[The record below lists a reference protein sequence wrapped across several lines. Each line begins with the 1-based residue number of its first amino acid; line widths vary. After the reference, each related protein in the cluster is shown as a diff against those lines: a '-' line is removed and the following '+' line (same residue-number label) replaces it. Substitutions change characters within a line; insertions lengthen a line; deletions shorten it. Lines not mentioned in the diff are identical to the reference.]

1 MSYFS
6 TQGWV
11 YIVISIISTII
22 ALILNI
28 YMEGIGLYMFAYL
41 IYILVIL
48 LTAYNITC
56 LTSGE
61 CHLWSWIVT
70 ILSTLP
76 MILIIILAIYG
87 IVTGSN

>member
-1 MSYFS
+1 MNYFS

-41 IYILVIL
+41 LYILVTLI
-48 LTAYNITC
+48 TAYNITC

-61 CHLWSWIVT
+61 CHVWSWIVT

>member
-1 MSYFS
+1 MNYFS

-41 IYILVIL
+41 LYILVIL
-48 LTAYNITC
+48 ITAYNITC

-61 CHLWSWIVT
+61 CHMWSWIVT

-76 MILIIILAIYG
+76 MILIIILVIYG
-87 IVTGSN
+87 IVTKT

>member
-1 MSYFS
+1 MNYFS

-28 YMEGIGLYMFAYL
+28 YMEGIGLYMFSYL
-41 IYILVIL
+41 LYILVIL
-48 LTAYNITC
+48 ITAYNITC

-61 CHLWSWIVT
+61 CHMWSWIVT

-76 MILIIILAIYG
+76 MILIIILVIYG

>member
-28 YMEGIGLYMFAYL
+28 Y
-41 IYILVIL
+41 ILKRK
-48 LTAYNITC
+48 
-56 LTSGE
+56 
-61 CHLWSWIVT
+61 
-70 ILSTLP
+70 
-76 MILIIILAIYG
+76 
-87 IVTGSN
+87 SNKQRINVFKSVKKKN

>member
-1 MSYFS
+1 MNYFS
-6 TQGWV
+6 TQGWI
-11 YIVISIISTII
+11 YIIISIITTII

-28 YMEGIGLYMFAYL
+28 YLEGAGLYMFGYL
-41 IYILVIL
+41 IYILIIL

-61 CHLWSWIVT
+61 CYLWSWIVT

-76 MILIIILAIYG
+76 MILIIVMIIYYL
-87 IVTGSN
+87 SSR

>member
-1 MSYFS
+1 MNYFS

-28 YMEGIGLYMFAYL
+28 YMEGIGLYMLAYL
-41 IYILVIL
+41 LYILVIL
-48 LTAYNITC
+48 ITAYNITC

-61 CHLWSWIVT
+61 CHMWSWIVT

-76 MILIIILAIYG
+76 MILIIILVIYG
-87 IVTGSN
+87 IVTGTN

>member
-6 TQGWV
+6 TQGWI
-11 YIVISIISTII
+11 YIIISIITTII

-28 YMEGIGLYMFAYL
+28 YLEGAGLYMFGYL
-41 IYILVIL
+41 IYILIIL

-61 CHLWSWIVT
+61 CYLWSWIVT

-76 MILIIILAIYG
+76 MILIIVMIIYYL
-87 IVTGSN
+87 SSR

>member
-1 MSYFS
+1 MNYFS

-28 YMEGIGLYMFAYL
+28 YMEGIGLYILAYL
-41 IYILVIL
+41 LYILVIL
-48 LTAYNITC
+48 ITAYNITC

-61 CHLWSWIVT
+61 CHMWSWIVT

-76 MILIIILAIYG
+76 MILIIILVIYG
-87 IVTGSN
+87 IVTGTN

>member
-1 MSYFS
+1 MNYFS

-41 IYILVIL
+41 LYILVIL
-48 LTAYNITC
+48 ITAYNITC

-61 CHLWSWIVT
+61 CHMWSWIVT

-76 MILIIILAIYG
+76 MILIIILVIYN
-87 IVTGSN
+87 IVNKSN

>member
-6 TQGWV
+6 TQGWI
-11 YIVISIISTII
+11 YIIISIITTII

-28 YMEGIGLYMFAYL
+28 YLEGAGLYMFGYL
-41 IYILVIL
+41 IYILIIL

-61 CHLWSWIVT
+61 CYLWSWIVT

-76 MILIIILAIYG
+76 MILIIVMIISYLSSI
-87 IVTGSN
+87 

>member
-1 MSYFS
+1 MNYFS

-41 IYILVIL
+41 LYILVTLI
-48 LTAYNITC
+48 TAYNITC

-61 CHLWSWIVT
+61 CHVWSWIVT

-87 IVTGSN
+87 IVKGSN

>member
-1 MSYFS
+1 MNYFS

-41 IYILVIL
+41 LYILVIL
-48 LTAYNITC
+48 ITAYNITC

-61 CHLWSWIVT
+61 CHMWSWIVT

>member
-11 YIVISIISTII
+11 YIVIIVIATII

-28 YMEGIGLYMFAYL
+28 YLEGVGLYMFGYL
-41 IYILVIL
+41 LYLLLILI
-48 LTAYNITC
+48 TAYNITC
-56 LTSGE
+56 LTTGE

-70 ILSTLP
+70 LLSTLP
-76 MILIIILAIYG
+76 MILIIILVIYG
-87 IVTGSN
+87 IVTKT

>member
-41 IYILVIL
+41 LYILVIL
-48 LTAYNITC
+48 ITAYNITC

-61 CHLWSWIVT
+61 CHMWSWIVT

-76 MILIIILAIYG
+76 MILIIILVIYG

>member
-11 YIVISIISTII
+11 YIVISVIATIV

-28 YMEGIGLYMFAYL
+28 YLEGVGLYMFAYL
-41 IYILVIL
+41 LYLLLILI
-48 LTAYNITC
+48 TAYNITC
-56 LTSGE
+56 LTTGE

-70 ILSTLP
+70 LLSTLP
-76 MILIIILAIYG
+76 MILIIILVIYG
-87 IVTGSN
+87 IVTKS

>member
-1 MSYFS
+1 MNYFS
-6 TQGWV
+6 TQGWI

-28 YMEGIGLYMFAYL
+28 YMEGIGLYMLAYL
-41 IYILVIL
+41 LYILVIL
-48 LTAYNITC
+48 ITAYNITC

-61 CHLWSWIVT
+61 CHMWSWIVT

-76 MILIIILAIYG
+76 MILIIILVIYG

>member
-1 MSYFS
+1 MNYFS

-28 YMEGIGLYMFAYL
+28 YMEGIGLYILAYL
-41 IYILVIL
+41 LYILVIL
-48 LTAYNITC
+48 ITAYNITC

-61 CHLWSWIVT
+61 CHMWSWIVT

-76 MILIIILAIYG
+76 MILIIIHVIYG
-87 IVTGSN
+87 IVTETN

>member
-1 MSYFS
+1 MNYFS

-11 YIVISIISTII
+11 YIVISIIFTII

-28 YMEGIGLYMFAYL
+28 YMEGIGLYMLAYL
-41 IYILVIL
+41 LYILVIL
-48 LTAYNITC
+48 ITAYNITC

-61 CHLWSWIVT
+61 CHMWSWIVT

-76 MILIIILAIYG
+76 MILIIILVIYG
-87 IVTGSN
+87 ILTGSN

>member
-76 MILIIILAIYG
+76 MILIIILVIYG

>member
-1 MSYFS
+1 MNYFS

-28 YMEGIGLYMFAYL
+28 YMEGIGLYILVYL
-41 IYILVIL
+41 LYILVIL
-48 LTAYNITC
+48 ITAYNITC

-61 CHLWSWIVT
+61 CHMWSWIVT

-76 MILIIILAIYG
+76 MILIIILVIYG

>member
-1 MSYFS
+1 MNFFS

-28 YMEGIGLYMFAYL
+28 YMEGIGLYMLAYL
-41 IYILVIL
+41 LYILVIL
-48 LTAYNITC
+48 ITAYNITC

-61 CHLWSWIVT
+61 CHMWSWIVT

-76 MILIIILAIYG
+76 MILIIILVIYG

>member
-11 YIVISIISTII
+11 YIVISVIATIT

-28 YMEGIGLYMFAYL
+28 YLEGVGLYMFGYL
-41 IYILVIL
+41 LYLLLILI
-48 LTAYNITC
+48 TAYNITC
-56 LTSGE
+56 LTTGE

-70 ILSTLP
+70 LLSTLP
-76 MILIIILAIYG
+76 MILIIILVIYG
-87 IVTGSN
+87 IVTKS

>member
-1 MSYFS
+1 MDYFS

-28 YMEGIGLYMFAYL
+28 YMEGIGLYMLAYL
-41 IYILVIL
+41 LYILVIL
-48 LTAYNITC
+48 ITAYNITC

-61 CHLWSWIVT
+61 CHMWSWIVT

-76 MILIIILAIYG
+76 MILIIILVIYG

>member
-1 MSYFS
+1 MNYFS

-28 YMEGIGLYMFAYL
+28 YMEGIGLYMLAYL
-41 IYILVIL
+41 LYILVIL
-48 LTAYNITC
+48 ITAYNITC

-61 CHLWSWIVT
+61 CHMWSWIVT

-76 MILIIILAIYG
+76 MILIIILVIYG

>member
-1 MSYFS
+1 MNYFS

-41 IYILVIL
+41 LYILVIL
-48 LTAYNITC
+48 ITAYNITC
-56 LTSGE
+56 LTVGE
-61 CHLWSWIVT
+61 CNMWSWIVT

-76 MILIIILAIYG
+76 MILIIILVIYG

>member
-1 MSYFS
+1 MNYFS

-41 IYILVIL
+41 LYILVIL
-48 LTAYNITC
+48 ITAYNITC

-61 CHLWSWIVT
+61 CHMWSWIVT

-76 MILIIILAIYG
+76 MILIIILVIYG

>member
-11 YIVISIISTII
+11 YIVISVIATIT

-28 YMEGIGLYMFAYL
+28 YLEGVGLYMFGYL
-41 IYILVIL
+41 LYLLLILI
-48 LTAYNITC
+48 TAYNITC
-56 LTSGE
+56 LTTGE

-70 ILSTLP
+70 LLSTLP
-76 MILIIILAIYG
+76 MILIIILVIYV
-87 IVTGSN
+87 IVTKT

>member
-11 YIVISIISTII
+11 YIVISVIATIT

-28 YMEGIGLYMFAYL
+28 YLEGVGLYMFGYL
-41 IYILVIL
+41 LYLLLILI
-48 LTAYNITC
+48 TAYNITC
-56 LTSGE
+56 LTTGE

-70 ILSTLP
+70 VLSTLP
-76 MILIIILAIYG
+76 MILIIILVIYG
-87 IVTGSN
+87 IVTKT

>member
-1 MSYFS
+1 MDYFS

-28 YMEGIGLYMFAYL
+28 YMEGIGLYMLAYL
-41 IYILVIL
+41 LYILVIL
-48 LTAYNITC
+48 ITAYNITC

-61 CHLWSWIVT
+61 CHIWSWIVT

-76 MILIIILAIYG
+76 MILIIILVIYG

>member
-11 YIVISIISTII
+11 YIVISIIFTII

-28 YMEGIGLYMFAYL
+28 YLEGVGLYMFGYL
-41 IYILVIL
+41 LYLLLILI
-48 LTAYNITC
+48 TAYNITC
-56 LTSGE
+56 LTTGE

-70 ILSTLP
+70 LLSTLP
-76 MILIIILAIYG
+76 MLLIIILVIYG
-87 IVTGSN
+87 IVTKT

>member
-11 YIVISIISTII
+11 YIVISVIATIT

-28 YMEGIGLYMFAYL
+28 YLEGVGLYMFGYL
-41 IYILVIL
+41 LYLLLILI
-48 LTAYNITC
+48 TAYNITC
-56 LTSGE
+56 LTTGE

-70 ILSTLP
+70 LLSTLP
-76 MILIIILAIYG
+76 MLLIIILVIYG
-87 IVTGSN
+87 IVTKT

>member
-1 MSYFS
+1 MNYFS

-41 IYILVIL
+41 LYILVIL
-48 LTAYNITC
+48 ITAYNITC

-61 CHLWSWIVT
+61 CHMWSWIVT

-76 MILIIILAIYG
+76 MILIIILVIYG
-87 IVTGSN
+87 IVKGSN

>member
-1 MSYFS
+1 MNYFS

-28 YMEGIGLYMFAYL
+28 YMEGIGLYMLAYL
-41 IYILVIL
+41 LYILVIL
-48 LTAYNITC
+48 ITAYNITC

-61 CHLWSWIVT
+61 CHIWSWIVT

-76 MILIIILAIYG
+76 MILIIILVIYG

>member
-11 YIVISIISTII
+11 YIVISIIFTII

-28 YMEGIGLYMFAYL
+28 YLEGVGLYMFGYL
-41 IYILVIL
+41 LYLLLILI
-48 LTAYNITC
+48 TAYNITC
-56 LTSGE
+56 LTTGE

-70 ILSTLP
+70 LLSTLP
-76 MILIIILAIYG
+76 MLLIIILVIYG
-87 IVTGSN
+87 IVTRT

>member
-6 TQGWV
+6 TQGWI
-11 YIVISIISTII
+11 YIIISIITTII

-28 YMEGIGLYMFAYL
+28 YLEGFGLYIFGYL
-41 IYILVIL
+41 IYILMIL

-56 LTSGE
+56 LTTGE
-61 CHLWSWIVT
+61 CYLWSWIVT

-76 MILIIILAIYG
+76 MILIIVMIIYYL
-87 IVTGSN
+87 SSR

>member
-1 MSYFS
+1 MNYFS

-28 YMEGIGLYMFAYL
+28 YMEGIGLYMLAYL
-41 IYILVIL
+41 LYILVIL
-48 LTAYNITC
+48 ITAYNITC

-61 CHLWSWIVT
+61 CHMWSWIVT

-76 MILIIILAIYG
+76 MILIIILVIYG
-87 IVTGSN
+87 ILTGSN

>member
-11 YIVISIISTII
+11 YIVISIIFTII

-28 YMEGIGLYMFAYL
+28 YLEGVGLYMFGYL
-41 IYILVIL
+41 LYLLLILI
-48 LTAYNITC
+48 TAYNITC
-56 LTSGE
+56 LTTGE

-70 ILSTLP
+70 LLSTLP
-76 MILIIILAIYG
+76 MILIIILVIYG
-87 IVTGSN
+87 IVTKT